1 MEYWGR
7 ERGREREGWVH
18 IHEPIQAVSQYKYL
32 HGMVKWNGM
41 VKQIRSKCKGT
52 KVHFIQLTRLN
63 WHYKGIYG
71 YMWDNNEGTYM
82 YMYTC
87 LMIVCI
93 NLQSFVI
100 LTVNITV
107 FLYHQF
113 SKLLTTVTTSNRQ
126 WSAFILKKMQIL
138 TNKRQG
144 GEKGKQREGG

>member
-1 MEYWGR
+1 
-7 ERGREREGWVH
+7 
-18 IHEPIQAVSQYKYL
+18 
-32 HGMVKWNGM
+32 
-41 VKQIRSKCKGT
+41 
-52 KVHFIQLTRLN
+52 
-63 WHYKGIYG
+63 
-71 YMWDNNEGTYM
+71 MWDNNEGTYM

-107 FLYHQF
+107 FLDHQF